1 MTATASS
8 GLTVTYTS
16 ATTGVCTV
24 SGSTVTLVTTGTCTI
39 NANQAGNA
47 NYNAAAQVPQSFT
60 VTPASQT
67 ITFTA
72 IPDTVYGNTVNLTA
86 TASSSLTVTYTS
98 ATTGV
103 CTVSG
108 STVTLVTTGTC
119 TINAN
124 QAGNANY
131 NAAAQVPQSFTVT
144 PASQTIT
151 FTSTA
156 PAATVGGATYTP
168 TATGG
173 ASGNTVTFSI
183 DNSSSAVCSISGGAV
198 SFLTVGTCTINANQ
212 AGNTNYNA
220 ATQVQQA
227 VTVGS
232 GSQTINF
239 PAIPDTVY
247 GNTVNLTAT
256 ASSGLTVTYTSATT
270 GVCTVSGSTVTLVTT
285 GTCTINANQAGN
297 ANYNAAAQVPQSFTV
312 IPAGQ
317 TITFTSTAPFAPTT
331 GTTYTP
337 TAISTSGLTVDIT
350 IDPLSSL
357 VCSIS
362 AGLVTFDNPGTCTIN
377 ANQAG
382 NANYNAAPQVIQ
394 VLSIPAVRASSPEH
408 DFTNGAINSSTWD
421 NATISPAHLTSI
433 SCPSTSFCM
442 AIDTEGSAF
451 HYDGKNWS
459 AAEMIG
465 SGHPLKSVSCAS
477 SSSCVAVDTSGYAFV
492 YNDNWGMGSQ
502 FDTSGEPVSVSCPS
516 SSFCMVVDNNANAF
530 VYNGKTWSDSESVG
544 IASKL
549 TAVSCTSDSECIAV
563 DAEGNGS
570 RYNGTE
576 WTAYSANPIS
586 ANSLTSVS
594 CTPNSGS
601 FCMAVDNAGNAFDFD
616 GTSWTPQYDDGA
628 IDSEP
633 LNSVSCL
640 GSAFC
645 MVVDNHGGVLR
656 YNGAT
661 WSAVSDIDG
670 NDSMTSL
677 SCPTTSFCM
686 GVDHAG
692 NAWEYRATAAN
703 ITLPNP
709 GNKTDAD
716 APITQSFS
724 ITKHGNAASMH
735 KITGL
740 SQPEAAYIDTN
751 NNLWIA
757 DSEAGKVYRFPASA
771 QGAINDDLQA
781 SIVITNDANA
791 SPSAVVTDSSG
802 NIYVADHNDALFIY
816 PASEYQTPGTYD
828 DASPST
834 VISGERTGLHTP
846 QALALDS
853 DKNIWV
859 ANQSGNSIAKFAAQ
873 QPEDDSNV
881 APAATI
887 KGSRTLLDEP
897 NGVAIDAKGNI
908 WVTNAKVDEIYVFKA
923 GSTGNIAP
931 SCIIRSDAIHSPS
944 GITVDANGNIY
955 QVNDAEFGGA
965 INIFAPISATCDT
978 TTVTPARSIAGANT
992 SIGRALGLS
1001 IGYVF

>member
-1 MTATASS
+1 MGGPYSISAVYS
-8 GLTVTYTS
+8 GDTNNNTS
-16 ATTGVCTV
+16 TSNTISQTV
-24 SGSTVTLVTTGTCTI
+24 SVATPTLALTSSS
-39 NANQAGNA
+39 NPNQAGASITYTATFSNA
-47 NYNAAAQVPQSFT
+47 YSPSGT
-60 VTPASQT
+60 VNFLTNGVSISGCGAQT
-67 ITFTA
+67 ITSNVATCTTTSAGVGSITVTASYLGDANNAAVLSNNLTQAVNQTTTTTGLTANPTSGAVGSSVTFTA
-72 IPDTVYGNTVNLTA
+72 AITGYIPGGTVSFSSAGVAISGCSAVSVSSGQATCTTTFSSPNTYSIVAVYFGDTNNLPSQ
-86 TASSSLTVTYTS
+86 SSSL
-98 ATTGV
+98 A
-103 CTVSG
+103 
-108 STVTLVTTGTC
+108 
-119 TINAN
+119 
-124 QAGNANY
+124 
-131 NAAAQVPQSFTVT
+131 FTVVKGN
-144 PASQTIT
+144 QTIT

-173 ASGNTVTFSI
+173 ASGNTVIFTIASG
-183 DNSSSAVCSISGGAV
+183 SSSVCSISGGVV
-198 SFLTVGTCTINANQ
+198 SFLTVGTCTI
-212 AGNTNYNA
+212 
-220 ATQVQQA
+220 
-227 VTVGS
+227 
-232 GSQTINF
+232 
-239 PAIPDTVY
+239 D
-247 GNTVNLTAT
+247 
-256 ASSGLTVTYTSATT
+256 
-270 GVCTVSGSTVTLVTT
+270 
-285 GTCTINANQAGN
+285 ANQAGN
-297 ANYNAAAQVPQSFTV
+297 ANYNAATQVQQPVTV
-312 IPAGQ
+312 GKGSQ
-317 TITFTSTAPFAPTT
+317 TITFTSTPPTTPTT
-331 GTTYTP
+331 GSTYTP
-337 TAISTSGLTVDIT
+337 TATSTSGLTVAIS
-350 IDPLSSL
+350 IDNNTSS

-362 AGLVTFDNPGTCTIN
+362 GGVVTFHTTGTCQID

-382 NANYNAAPQVIQ
+382 NANYNAASQVVQ
-394 VLSIPAVRASSPEH
+394 VLTIASLRASSPEQ
-408 DFTNGAINSSTWD
+408 DFSNGAISSSAWD
-421 NATISPAHLTSI
+421 NAIISPAHLTSV

-459 AAEMIG
+459 AADMIG
-465 SGHPLKSVSCAS
+465 TGQPLKSVSCAS
-477 SSSCVAVDTSGYAFV
+477 SSYCVAVDTSGYAFI
-492 YNDNWGMGSQ
+492 YNDTWSTGSQ

-549 TAVSCTSDSECIAV
+549 TAVSCTSDAECIAV

-586 ANSLTSVS
+586 ANSLNSVS

-670 NDSMTSL
+670 TDSMTSL

-781 SIVITNDANA
+781 SIVITNDANS

-802 NIYVADHNDALFIY
+802 NIYVADHNDALYIY

-873 QPEDDSNV
+873 QPEDESNV

-897 NGVAIDAKGNI
+897 NGVTIDAKGNI